1 MADGAPPPPAGGM
14 DAPVPAQFSFYRRA
28 DRLGVPDEP
37 RLSPRR
43 APARLSGLRPHS
55 RPDAALGPPG
65 GHCAVKTENAET
77 GKLAPV
83 PRRVAAVACLPSP
96 TTASPQRRCRVSVR

>member
-1 MADGAPPPPAGGM
+1 M

-37 RLSPRR
+37 RPSPRR

-55 RPDAALGPPG
+55 RPGAALGPPG
-65 GHCAVKTENAET
+65 GYRAVATENAET

-83 PRRVAAVACLPSP
+83 PRRVAAVACRPNP
-96 TTASPQRRCRVSVR
+96 TAASPRWHRRVSVG